1 MVQHLYPVRTSSKGI
16 MKASIDLAEKLHDT
30 GIRWDQHRRVMGMHL
45 RGIWEEGAR
54 LVGGIEKIATLD
66 AEEQGVVE

>member
-1 MVQHLYPVRTSSKGI
+1 
-16 MKASIDLAEKLHDT
+16 MKASIELAEKLHDA

-66 AEEQGVVE
+66 TEEQGVVEYVIVLS

>member
-1 MVQHLYPVRTSSKGI
+1 
-16 MKASIDLAEKLHDT
+16 MKASIELAEKLHDA

-54 LVGGIEKIATLD
+54 LVGGIEKISNLD
-66 AEEQGVVE
+66 VEEQGVVEYVIVLS

>member
-16 MKASIDLAEKLHDT
+16 MKASIELAEKLHDA

-54 LVGGIEKIATLD
+54 LVGGIEKISSLD
-66 AEEQGVVE
+66 TEEQGVVE

>member
-1 MVQHLYPVRTSSKGI
+1 
-16 MKASIDLAEKLHDT
+16 MKASIELAEKLHDA

-54 LVGGIEKIATLD
+54 LVGGIEKIANLD
-66 AEEQGVVE
+66 TEEQGVVEYVIVLS

>member
-1 MVQHLYPVRTSSKGI
+1 
-16 MKASIDLAEKLHDT
+16 MKASIELAGKLHDA

-54 LVGGIEKIATLD
+54 LVGGIEKISNLD
-66 AEEQGVVE
+66 VEEQGVVEYVIVLS